1 MMKKSLPN
9 PPQQRRSGFT
19 LIELLVVIAIIV
31 VLAGLMFP
39 AVSGAL
45 KKAEKTHAENTCYNL
60 KNAIT
65 TYFTEYRK
73 YPVENVS
80 DEDVV
85 VRSDNE
91 LMDILLGADSQ
102 ANGLNPRRIAFY
114 SGKQAKPMGGG
125 KYRKGVR
132 LEADGGGQ
140 LWDPFGEFYYVAMD
154 TDYNNRVEKPSWDN
168 TTDSQFLPES
178 VLVWSSGEDGEE
190 NEEKD
195 NIKIW

>member
-1 MMKKSLPN
+1 MKKKSLPN
-9 PPQQRRSGFT
+9 PSLVRRRGFT
-19 LIELLVVIAIIV
+19 LIELLVVISIIV

-73 YPVENVS
+73 YPVQNTE
-80 DEDVV
+80 DGDVV
-85 VRSDNE
+85 LRSDST
-91 LMDILLGADSQ
+91 LMDVLLGADSE
-102 ANGLNPRRIAFY
+102 ATGLNPRRISFY

-132 LEADGGGQ
+132 LQPDGGGE
-140 LWDPFGEFYYVAMD
+140 LWDPFGEFYFVALD
-154 TDYNNRVEKPSWDN
+154 SDYNNRVETPGWDT
-168 TTDSQFLPES
+168 TTDSDFLPES
-178 VLVWSSGEDGEE
+178 VLVWSGGEDGDE
-190 NEEKD
+190 NTAKD